1 MAVAT
6 GMVALE
12 LGSDLV
18 GSLRIPAS
26 FCGIYAHKPSLGLL
40 PRRGHDFPGTA
51 GAPAELPMVVGPL
64 ARCTADLEL
73 ALQVL
78 AGPDVPEATGYRLAL
93 PAPRHAALSGWRV
106 LALSAHPLAATAA
119 EVRAAVDDA
128 AERLARGGASV
139 SRATDLLPDL
149 AQLNAVFGE
158 LLDVLL
164 SRGQPGASCALSA
177 HAWLDL
183 LDRRAQIQAQWR
195 RLFEE
200 FDALIC
206 PAFGCAAFEHID
218 DPNWESRTLAID
230 GQPTPY
236 MAQGAWAGM
245 ASLGGLPA
253 TAMPVGHNAAGLPLG
268 IQIIGPYLED
278 LSTIALAAQLAQC
291 Y

>member
-1 MAVAT
+1 
-6 GMVALE
+6 
-12 LGSDLV
+12 V

-51 GAPAELPMVVGPL
+51 GAPAELPTVVGPL

-93 PAPRHAALSGWRV
+93 PAPRHAALPGWRV

-164 SRGQPGASCALSA
+164 SRGQPGASSALSA

-195 RLFEE
+195 RLFET

-218 DPNWESRTLAID
+218 DPNWESRTLVID

-236 MAQGAWAGM
+236 GAQGAWASM

-278 LSTIALAAQLAQC
+278 RSTIALAAQLGQC